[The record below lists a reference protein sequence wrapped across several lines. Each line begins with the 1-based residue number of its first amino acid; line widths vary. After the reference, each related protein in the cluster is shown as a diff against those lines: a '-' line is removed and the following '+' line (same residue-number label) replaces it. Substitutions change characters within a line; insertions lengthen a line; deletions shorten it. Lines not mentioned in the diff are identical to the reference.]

1 MTNSET
7 KQYSWPKFRRSLR
20 FGRPSAIIHFIYLL
34 AIAPYVF
41 WTIYFIGL
49 TALLLVSKPSMLL
62 ALLSYIGKLLLLDP
76 ILQTWQLLTSL
87 NFAETGWMLLIVI
100 SYWCVIAGIVMHI
113 VHRIRKRQLFHQ
125 LISGQAQIITKADQ
139 TFVMDKH
146 QHHYPLLKH
155 PVRWWQASPDRRWY

>member
-1 MTNSET
+1 DAWRNSLDHYQE
-7 KQYSWPKFRRSLR
+7 FV
-20 FGRPSAIIHFIYLL
+20 II
-34 AIAPYVF
+34 V
-41 WTIYFIGL
+41 
-49 TALLLVSKPSMLL
+49 ALDLKIEVSKPSMLL

-100 SYWCVIAGIVMHI
+100 SYWCVIAGIVLHI

>member
-20 FGRPSAIIHFIYLL
+20 FGRPSA
-34 AIAPYVF
+34 PYVF
-41 WTIYFIGL
+41 WAIYFIGL